1 MVVDTAMVFMV
12 SFVLWITFF
21 GRVTFGSVFFGI
33 LVSVIAQFV
42 SLRIVPHGPS
52 VRTAIRIALSLPVAV
67 IQAFRLLFS
76 RALFTARSEKSP
88 QNLVEEFGKIVSIT
102 MTPEQVVISKE
113 DDHVVVH
120 EVKR

>member
-1 MVVDTAMVFMV
+1 MVFMV

-33 LVSVIAQFV
+33 LVSGIAQFV

>member
-52 VRTAIRIALSLPVAV
+52 ARTAIRIALSLPVAV

-113 DDHVVVH
+113 DDHIVVH